1 MGKSAHSLVSQSH
14 SEKIKLSVIVPCYN
28 EEDVLPATHQALT
41 RVLQSLNAV
50 EFELIYIDDGSSDRS
65 LPILEAIQSEDQRV
79 RVISFTRNFGHQI
92 AVTAGLEHATG
103 DAAVIIDADLQD
115 PPEVIE
121 AMLEL
126 WREGAQVVYGV
137 RKKREGETLFKIWT
151 AKCFYRLIGRL
162 SNIKIPLDTGDF
174 RLMDRKVVDAIIAMP
189 ERDRFTRGMVTWVGF
204 KQVPLVYTRRARHSG
219 ETKYPFGKMVSFATD
234 GLLSFSM
241 APLRLAIWMGFTAAG
256 LALIGIVYALFI
268 RLLTDSWVQGW
279 AMLFIAMLFLGG
291 VQLVFLGILG
301 EYVGRIF
308 GEVKQRPL
316 YLVQKRLGF
325 AGNSASMPRTR
336 EKQRV

>member
-1 MGKSAHSLVSQSH
+1 V
-14 SEKIKLSVIVPCYN
+14 VVPCYN
-28 EEDVLPATHQALT
+28 EEEALPATHQTLT

-50 EFELIYIDDGSSDRS
+50 DFELIYIDDGSSDRS
-65 LPILEAIQSEDQRV
+65 LPILEAIQSGDRQV
-79 RVISFTRNFGHQI
+79 RVISFTRNFGRQI
-92 AVTAGLEHATG
+92 AVAAGLEHAAG

-121 AMLEL
+121 EMLEL
-126 WREGAQVVYGV
+126 WRDGAQVVYGV

-151 AKCFYRLIGRL
+151 AKWFYRVISRF

-174 RLMDRKVVDAIIAMP
+174 RLIDRKVVDAITAMP
-189 ERDRFTRGMVTWVGF
+189 ERDRFTRGMVSWVGF
-204 KQVPLVYTRRARHSG
+204 KQVPLAYTRQARHRG
-219 ETKYPFGKMVSFATD
+219 QTKYPFGKIVRFAAD

-256 LALIGIVYALFI
+256 LALIGIVYAFFI

-301 EYVGRIF
+301 EYIGRIF

-325 AGNSASMPRTR
+325 EGDSAGLTRTR
-336 EKQRV
+336 EKHGV

>member
-1 MGKSAHSLVSQSH
+1 V
-14 SEKIKLSVIVPCYN
+14 VVPCYN
-28 EEDVLPATHQALT
+28 EEEALPATHQTLT

-50 EFELIYIDDGSSDRS
+50 DFELIYIDDGSSDRS
-65 LPILEAIQSEDQRV
+65 LPILEAIQSGDRQV
-79 RVISFTRNFGHQI
+79 RVISFTRNFGRQI
-92 AVTAGLEHATG
+92 AVAAGLEHAAG

-121 AMLEL
+121 EMLEL
-126 WREGAQVVYGV
+126 WRGGAQVVYGV
-137 RKKREGETLFKIWT
+137 RRKREGETLFKIWT
-151 AKCFYRLIGRL
+151 AKWFYRVISRF

-174 RLMDRKVVDAIIAMP
+174 RLIDRKVVDAITAMP

-204 KQVPLVYTRRARHSG
+204 KQVPLAYTRQARHRG
-219 ETKYPFGKMVSFATD
+219 QTKYPFGKMVRFAAD

-241 APLRLAIWMGFTAAG
+241 TPLRLAIWMGFATAG
-256 LALIGIVYALFI
+256 LALIGIVYAFFI

-301 EYVGRIF
+301 EYIGRIF

-325 AGNSASMPRTR
+325 EGDSAGLTRTR
-336 EKQRV
+336 EKHGV

>member
-1 MGKSAHSLVSQSH
+1 V
-14 SEKIKLSVIVPCYN
+14 VVPCYN
-28 EEDVLPATHQALT
+28 EEEALPATHQTLT

-50 EFELIYIDDGSSDRS
+50 DFELIYIDDGSSDRS
-65 LPILEAIQSEDQRV
+65 LPILETIQSRDQRV

-92 AVTAGLEHATG
+92 AVTAGLEHAAG

-121 AMLEL
+121 EMLEL
-126 WREGAQVVYGV
+126 WRGGAQVVYGV
-137 RKKREGETLFKIWT
+137 RRKREGETLFKIWT
-151 AKCFYRLIGRL
+151 AKWFYRVISRF

-174 RLMDRKVVDAIIAMP
+174 RLIDRKVVDAITAMP
-189 ERDRFTRGMVTWVGF
+189 ERDRFTRGMVSWVGF
-204 KQVPLVYTRRARHSG
+204 KQVPLAYTRQARHRG
-219 ETKYPFGKMVSFATD
+219 QTKYPFGKMVRFAAD

-241 APLRLAIWMGFTAAG
+241 TPLRLAIWMGFATAG
-256 LALIGIVYALFI
+256 LALIGIVYAFFI

-301 EYVGRIF
+301 EYIGRIF

-325 AGNSASMPRTR
+325 EGDSAGLTRTR
-336 EKQRV
+336 EKHGV